1 MNRVNISLMII
12 LEMEKLVWWQIVNVE
27 NLLDEIIKKL
37 FLNIIFK
44 TDYLHTV
51 FFYL

>member
-1 MNRVNISLMII
+1 MNYANISLMII
-12 LEMEKLVWWQIVNVE
+12 LEMEKLVWWPIVNVE